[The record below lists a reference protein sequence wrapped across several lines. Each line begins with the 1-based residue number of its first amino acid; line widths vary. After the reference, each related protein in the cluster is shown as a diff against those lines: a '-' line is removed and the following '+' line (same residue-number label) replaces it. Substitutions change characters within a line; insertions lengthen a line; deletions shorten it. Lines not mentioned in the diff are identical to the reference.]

1 MTTKTI
7 YLPEVLVLFLN
18 FEVRRNSI
26 FKYIVNSYVVR
37 KQIKANK
44 RIAFIDLYI
53 CCKFITIG
61 LIYRIKKFS

>member
-7 YLPEVLVLFLN
+7 YLPDVLELHLN
-18 FEVRRNSI
+18 FKIKNHSI
-26 FKYIVNSYVVR
+26 FKYIVNSHGVR

-61 LIYRIKKFS
+61 LI